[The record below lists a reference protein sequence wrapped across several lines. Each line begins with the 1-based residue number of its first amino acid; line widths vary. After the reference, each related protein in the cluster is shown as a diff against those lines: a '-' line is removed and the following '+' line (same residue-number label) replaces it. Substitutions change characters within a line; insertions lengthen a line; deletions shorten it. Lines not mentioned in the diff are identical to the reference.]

1 MHEEFKIYVDRLK
14 GGQNEEIDETVLPEA
29 LEIEDEKEVAFP
41 ASIHVFGEAY
51 LAEDHLVLHLN
62 ISTKAMLPC
71 AICNE
76 KFTVPIELSNV
87 YLSTP
92 LSEIPG
98 AAFDYASEAREA
110 IFLQLPVYFECHE
123 GSCPERKQLN
133 NYLKQPS
140 SAPKP
145 SSGSEK
151 EGANFPFADLS

>member
-14 GGQNEEIDETVLPEA
+14 GGQNEEIDETVLPQT
-29 LEIEDEKEVAFP
+29 LGLKDEKEVAFP
-41 ASIHVFGEAY
+41 ASIHIFGEAY
-51 LAEDHLVLHLN
+51 LAEDHLILHLN

-98 AAFDYASEAREA
+98 AAFDYASETREA

-123 GSCPERKQLN
+123 GNCPERKFLN
-133 NYLKQPS
+133 KYLKKS
-140 SAPKP
+140 SSTPKP
-145 SSGSEK
+145 ALGSEK

>member
-1 MHEEFKIYVDRLK
+1 MHEEFKIYVDRLR

-62 ISTKAMLPC
+62 ISTKATLPC

-76 KFTVPIELSNV
+76 KFTVPIVLSNF
-87 YLSTP
+87 YISTP

-98 AAFDYASEAREA
+98 TAFDYAPEVREA
-110 IFLQLPVYFECHE
+110 IFLQLPLYFECHE
-123 GSCPERKQLN
+123 GNCPERKQLN

-140 SAPKP
+140 STPKP
-145 SSGSEK
+145 SSGPEK
-151 EGANFPFADLS
+151 EKIHFPFADLS